1 MGSVQG
7 YYRSFSYLQDNRVL
21 YTELIGCDHLKLVQ
35 QAQKWP
41 SERIEQ
47 VIEEIGISVYVKAP
61 VKTDS
66 LGMKQHLLLAI
77 AIMNHPKLLLLD
89 EPLNGLDPTS
99 YIETRH
105 LLKKMAEGGTTIII
119 SSHQLK
125 EVDQL
130 TCQLLFLK
138 NGRLIAYEMDKT
150 KQCYKIEASDNGRVL
165 DQLGVIS
172 GPSASWFSIGAGYIC
187 AQSGCGLESYSGLF
201 GYHTYR

>member
-1 MGSVQG
+1 M
-7 YYRSFSYLQDNRVL
+7 
-21 YTELIGCDHLKLVQ
+21 
-35 QAQKWP
+35 
-41 SERIEQ
+41 
-47 VIEEIGISVYVKAP
+47 IEEIGISVYVKAP
-61 VKTDS
+61 VKTYS

-77 AIMNHPKLLLLD
+77 TIMNYLKLLLLD

-99 YIETRH
+99 YIGTRH

-130 TCQLLFLK
+130 TRQLLFLK

-165 DQLGVIS
+165 DQLGSSLALQQV
-172 GPSASWFSIGAGYIC
+172 GPQLVLDTSVLSLDAALKAIQA
-187 AQSGCGLESYSGLF
+187 YSVTILTVERQENDSEELYMVHSDRKVGD
-201 GYHTYR
+201 